1 MPCVLVALA
10 LLTPRLAVALLWF
23 FSHWFNGLFSS
34 LLWPIVGFVFLPTT
48 LLWYS
53 AVHHWFG
60 GAWTLGPVVGLL
72 VTLVIDLSPAREH
85 RRFTRRGRRSEDTE

>member
-1 MPCVLVALA
+1 VPLLLAALA

-23 FSHWFNGLFSS
+23 FSTWFVGLFASV
-34 LLWPIVGFVFLPTT
+34 LWPIVGFVFLPTT

-60 GAWTLGPVVGLL
+60 GMWTLWPIVGL
-72 VTLVIDLSPAREH
+72 VVALVIDLSPARAS
-85 RRFTRRGRRSEDTE
+85 RRFPRRRWRDS

>member
-1 MPCVLVALA
+1 MPCFLAALA
-10 LLTPRLAVALLWF
+10 LLTPRLAVALLWY
-23 FSHWFNGLFSS
+23 FSHWFDGLFSS

-60 GAWTLGPVVGLL
+60 GAWTLGPIVGLL
-72 VTLVIDLSPAREH
+72 VALVIDLSPAREH
-85 RRFTRRGRRSEDTE
+85 RRFRRQRSGDS